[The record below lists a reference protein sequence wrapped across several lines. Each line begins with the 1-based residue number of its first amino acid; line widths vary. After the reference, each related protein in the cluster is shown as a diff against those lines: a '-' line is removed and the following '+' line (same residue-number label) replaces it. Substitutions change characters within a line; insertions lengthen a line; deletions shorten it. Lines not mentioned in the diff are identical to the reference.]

1 MPAQAT
7 WAPWPRRSALLLML
21 LAPNSGCSD
30 LSAPEADELTQPPE
44 PELNLMEE
52 LGRSIFEDRDLSIG
66 KNQSCATC
74 HDAAWGFKG
83 SSAPS
88 QGGVFQGSIPG
99 RFGNRVPLSAAYAA
113 FAPVLQLSETAGG
126 YVGGNFWDG
135 RATGAELGSPAAE
148 QARGPFLN
156 PAEQGLPDM
165 ACVVLRVSRSNYA
178 ARYREAWGM
187 SIDRIAFPTG
197 ADALC
202 GMEGTTLQLS
212 PTDREHVRVEYDR
225 IARSVAAF
233 EGSAQVSAFSSKF
246 DAWLKGT
253 AQLTQQEH
261 MGMMLFQGRARC
273 SNCHTIAGPRPLF
286 TDFSYH
292 NVGTPPNPDSPALA
306 RDPGFIDLGLGGAN
320 GAAPGASRWG
330 LVRTPTLRNVDK
342 RPSAISI
349 KPFMHNG
356 AFLTLK
362 EVVRYYNTRDV
373 LPACAPAAPRSSWG
387 TTCWPASIVRDN
399 LNVADMGDLRL
410 NSFQEDAVVAFL
422 RTLTDGY
429 VP

>member
-1 MPAQAT
+1 MPGPAPLTAQAH
-7 WAPWPRRSALLLML
+7 RSILLLML
-21 LAPNSGCSD
+21 LAPAAACSHP
-30 LSAPEADELTQPPE
+30 SAPGADDPTPPPE
-44 PELNLMEE
+44 PELALVEE
-52 LGRSIFEDRDLSIG
+52 LGRDIFEDHDLSIRR
-66 KNQSCATC
+66 NQSCATC

-88 QGGVFQGSIPG
+88 QGGIFQGSITG
-99 RFGNRVPLSAAYAA
+99 RFGNRAPLSAAYAT
-113 FAPVLQLSETAGG
+113 FAPVLQPSDATGG

-165 ACVVLRVSRSNYA
+165 ACVVLRVSRSDYA
-178 ARYREAWGM
+178 ALYRQAWGS
-187 SIDRIAFPTG
+187 SIDQIAFPAG

-202 GMEGTTLQLS
+202 GVEGSTLQLS
-212 PTDREHVRVEYDR
+212 PTDRERVRVEYDR

-306 RDPGFIDLGLGGAN
+306 RDPAFTDLGLGGPD
-320 GAAPGASRWG
+320 GAAPGPPRWG
-330 LVRTPTLRNVDK
+330 LVRTPTLRNVDT
-342 RPSAISI
+342 RPSAMAI

-356 AFLTLK
+356 ALLTLK

-373 LPACAPAAPRSSWG
+373 LPACAPSAPRDSWG
-387 TTCWPASIVRDN
+387 TTCWPTPTVTAN

-410 NSFQEDAVVAFL
+410 NSFQEDAIVAFL